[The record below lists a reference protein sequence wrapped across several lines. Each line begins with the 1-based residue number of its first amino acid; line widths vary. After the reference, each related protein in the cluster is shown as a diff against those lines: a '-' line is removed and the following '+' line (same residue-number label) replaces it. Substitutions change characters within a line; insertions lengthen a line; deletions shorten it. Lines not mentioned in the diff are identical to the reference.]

1 MKLITKLILP
11 FLLLLAGCSGKT
23 SSPEIPSVVPISG
36 NDDNSTVIPPSINK
50 EDESLEKVSK
60 LVNNAS
66 PEIINNPKY
75 PTKDVFVADVVLDL
89 AHGFAIDNTGH
100 HEIDTI
106 LQNTIDAL
114 YERGGGTIYLPHGTY
129 KITTRIEVK
138 PYINIRGDYVD
149 PDKVTNGD
157 YGTVINCCVRS
168 TSEDVGAKSNVFRMM
183 GSTALIGLTFF
194 YPDQFLDIIAP
205 YAYTIEIP
213 GGLTLDSCTAY
224 TLQDITF
231 LNSYKGICASITN
244 GSVTHE
250 QLHLS
255 NIKGT
260 CLRVGAYLTN
270 SSEVGTF
277 DNITFSPKYW
287 ANASKKYNAPHI
299 KTIIDFTT
307 KNSVGMVLGDLEWQ
321 EITNVLIEN
330 YHTGLYF
337 IDGTRSTSY
346 HMAFIGQFY
355 NLVVKNA
362 QYGIYVTK
370 LYENMGID
378 FCQSYVQGEK
388 YAIMSSSPYNY
399 GCLKISKS
407 DIVGKTAGVNILYN
421 NEKRTESEIKEW
433 DNGDYN
439 LPVLKLYDVYSDYEA
454 DVTGVKDASVAI
466 QKALDD
472 AHKNGGG
479 VVYLRGGFYRLE
491 KPLTVYANTQ
501 LRGCANA
508 LGQCQAGNSRG
519 TFLLVHHSLGIE
531 NSEKAPAIITLDGYN
546 SGVTGLRIGFP
557 EFNLYEKKYTVTTI
571 PTLPFAIR
579 GTGANNYATNIYIPG
594 AYNGV
599 EMIGNNFIVKKVLGC
614 FFNVGYSLSG
624 DHGLLT
630 GGLSNGACTLKPG
643 SDKIDDF
650 KAWGNISYRLTV
662 LQSYI
667 YDLTR
672 GKTTLIKADDCID
685 LNVNHVFTFGTRTF
699 IQATNSEIEF
709 YNVGFDS
716 QPVLQGAMFDL
727 NNTKAIVF
735 NMLRD
740 NCATDHEQVFIK
752 SQGDSNITIYNII
765 LLLQANAGRFKGNII
780 NNEKVSLT
788 ELAGDSPVNLEKIWK
803 ASINYT
809 YVDYSK

>member
-1 MKLITKLILP
+1 MKRLNKLLLP
-11 FLLLLAGCSGKT
+11 FILLFASCSSGIHPSNNST
-23 SSPEIPSVVPISG
+23 ITPISSDEPSSIIIPS
-36 NDDNSTVIPPSINK
+36 SINK
-50 EDESLEKVSK
+50 EDESMEVVSR
-60 LVNNAS
+60 LVNDAV

-75 PTKDVFVADVVLDL
+75 PTKDVFIADVILDSE
-89 AHGFAIDNTGH
+89 HGFAIDNTGYY
-100 HEIDTI
+100 EIDTI

-114 YERGGGTIYLPHGTY
+114 YERGGGTIYLPRGNY
-129 KITTRIEVK
+129 KITSRIEVK
-138 PYINIRGDYVD
+138 PYINIRGDYVE
-149 PDKVTNGD
+149 PEAANGD
-157 YGTVINCCVRS
+157 YGTVIHCCVRS
-168 TSEDVGAKSNVFRMM
+168 TNEDVGAKNNIFRMM

-194 YPDQFLDIIAP
+194 YPDQYLDIIAP

-244 GSVTHE
+244 GSITHE

-287 ANASKKYNAPHI
+287 ANASHKYNAPHI
-299 KTIIDFTT
+299 QNIIDFLS
-307 KNSVGMVLGDLEWQ
+307 KNAVGMVLGDLEWQ
-321 EITNVLIEN
+321 EITNVTIDN

-337 IDGTRSTSY
+337 IDGTRLTSY

-355 NLVVKNA
+355 NLAIKNA

-378 FCQSYVQGEK
+378 FCQSQIEGSK

-407 DIVGKTAGVNILYN
+407 DIIGKTAGVNIFYN
-421 NEKRTESEIKEW
+421 NEKREENKIKKW
-433 DNGDYN
+433 DNGDYI
-439 LPVLKLYDVYSDYEA
+439 LPVLKLYDVYRLYNADITGIKDTSD
-454 DVTGVKDASVAI
+454 AI

-472 AHKNGGG
+472 AHQNGGG
-479 VVYLRGGFYRLE
+479 IVYLRAGYYRLE

-531 NSEKAPAIITLDGYN
+531 NSEKAQAVITLEGYS
-546 SGVTGLRIGFP
+546 SGVSGLRIGFP
-557 EFNLYEKKYTVTTI
+557 ELNLYEKKYTITTI

-579 GTGANNYATNIYIPG
+579 GKGANNYATNIYIPG

-599 EMIGNNFIVKKVLGC
+599 EMIGNNFIIKKVLGC
-614 FFNVGYSLSG
+614 FFNIGYSLSG
-624 DHGLLT
+624 DHGLLS
-630 GGLSNGACTLKPG
+630 GCLSNGASTLKPG
-643 SDKIDDF
+643 SDKISDYDT
-650 KAWGNISYRLTV
+650 WGNISYRQSV
-662 LQSYI
+662 LQNYI

-672 GKTTLIKADDCID
+672 GRTTLIKADDCSD
-685 LNVNHVFTFGTRTF
+685 LNINHVFTFGTRTF
-699 IQATNSEIEF
+699 IQATDSEIEF
-709 YNVGFDS
+709 YNIGFDS

-740 NCATDHEQVFIK
+740 NCSTDHEQVFIK

-765 LLLQANAGRFKGNII
+765 LLLQANAGRFKGNIV

-788 ELAGDSPVNLEKIWK
+788 ELSGDSPFNLEKIWK
-803 ASINYT
+803 AKIDYS
-809 YVDYSK
+809 YVDYSKN